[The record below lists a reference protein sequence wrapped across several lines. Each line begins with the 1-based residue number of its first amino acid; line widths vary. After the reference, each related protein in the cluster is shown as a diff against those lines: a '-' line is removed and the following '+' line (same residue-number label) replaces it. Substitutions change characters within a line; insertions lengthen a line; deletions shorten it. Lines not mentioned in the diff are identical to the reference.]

1 MKYQIYNIIQTEYN
15 GRQNT
20 KWMEWNMKQ
29 CNDRERWIH
38 QNMAVIGGFMGG
50 YAILNHHEL
59 FGSAQTANMISIA
72 MDAAGR
78 LDADFAVRVLGLLV
92 YMAGLASTVI
102 LPKLNLNLKLFSVCL
117 DAAALVLVGLL
128 PDDLNDFIALYPL
141 FFASSVQ
148 WCSFKG
154 ADGFVS
160 ASIFS
165 TNNLRQ
171 ITTSFTEYICS
182 RDREALR
189 KGKFY
194 GKVLL
199 FFHSGV
205 AAAFLS
211 CQAFGLKGAWVGIVP
226 VCTAFAQVCIDCYG
240 GACETEELAA
250 Q

>member
-1 MKYQIYNIIQTEYN
+1 MTQYD
-15 GRQNT
+15 
-20 KWMEWNMKQ
+20 NM
-29 CNDRERWIH
+29 ERWIH

-50 YAILNHHEL
+50 YAILNHHDL

-78 LDADFAVRVLGLLV
+78 LDADFFVRVLGLLV

-102 LPKLNLNLKLFSVCL
+102 LPKLNINLKLFSVCL

-128 PDDLNDFIALYPL
+128 PGGLNDFIALYPL

-171 ITTSFTEYICS
+171 FTTSFTEYFCS

-194 GKVLL
+194 GKVLF

-211 CQAFGLKGAWVGIVP
+211 CQAFGLKGAWIGLIP
-226 VCTAFAQVCIDCYG
+226 VCSALVLVCIDCYG
-240 GACETEELAA
+240 GVREQKALAA
-250 Q
+250 K